1 MNKIIIGFAFIYG
14 IVLTC
19 IPYYLYKFSIFTNFI
34 TYIANVDLIANV
46 LATNFPDY
54 FKLVYNITPESI
66 VGYISFNI
74 ITLIALSGIFLYG
87 LQLKLIGYSNS
98 ISFRSM
104 IIVSIITFTLP
115 TLLIPY
121 FTKYFKKYSEDIM
134 FYYIS
139 LQHEDSE
146 KKKKDEILTDEVITN
161 IGIFISMAIATAF
174 IFIEGYIIEHL
185 VHHHKYTAKGR
196 RLFGTRHNNPIEYLI
211 KGN

>member
-74 ITLIALSGIFLYG
+74 ITLIALSGIFP
-87 LQLKLIGYSNS
+87 
-98 ISFRSM
+98 
-104 IIVSIITFTLP
+104 VSYTHLTLP
-115 TLLIPY
+115 T
-121 FTKYFKKYSEDIM
+121 K
-134 FYYIS
+134 
-139 LQHEDSE
+139 
-146 KKKKDEILTDEVITN
+146 
-161 IGIFISMAIATAF
+161 A
-174 IFIEGYIIEHL
+174 
-185 VHHHKYTAKGR
+185 
-196 RLFGTRHNNPIEYLI
+196 
-211 KGN
+211 

>member
-1 MNKIIIGFAFIYG
+1 
-14 IVLTC
+14 
-19 IPYYLYKFSIFTNFI
+19 
-34 TYIANVDLIANV
+34 
-46 LATNFPDY
+46 
-54 FKLVYNITPESI
+54 
-66 VGYISFNI
+66 
-74 ITLIALSGIFLYG
+74 
-87 LQLKLIGYSNS
+87 
-98 ISFRSM
+98 
-104 IIVSIITFTLP
+104 
-115 TLLIPY
+115 
-121 FTKYFKKYSEDIM
+121 M

-146 KKKKDEILTDEVITN
+146 KKKKDEILADEVITN